1 MQPGDAVTPAHDRP
15 LPSNDPP
22 APEGA
27 IEEPVR
33 TFIIEGQR
41 QELWL
46 RIAYEDGAWHNAAIF
61 RRDGKL
67 SPMEAW
73 ITGLDWHLPLE
84 QARERAHA
92 LDDSE
97 ILELYERALKP
108 RPPLI

>member
-1 MQPGDAVTPAHDRP
+1 MQPDEAVTPSHDQP
-15 LPSNDPP
+15 LPSSEPP

-33 TFIIEGQR
+33 TFILEGQR

-46 RIAYEDGAWHNAAIF
+46 RIALEGDVWHNAAIF

-73 ITGLDWHLPLE
+73 MTGLDWHLPPE
-84 QARERAHA
+84 QARERARA

-97 ILELYERALKP
+97 ILELYERALRP